1 MIKIKQRWPIL
12 CLILIASLFYLVNLG
27 ERPLEDYDEATY
39 ASVLRSSFERND
51 FLSFEYFGNN
61 WFEKPPL
68 YFWLAAASVKVFGF
82 NEFALR
88 FPSALLGIVS
98 ALLAYLIVLTLTQD
112 RPAALLAG
120 LILTLIPFFTAAT
133 RNMRMDTPVTAC
145 LLAALYFYLVGA
157 GKSKYLAGIGVS
169 IGLGILFKSII
180 GLLAVPIILIWS
192 LATQQWHWLKNKFF
206 WLGGLAG
213 FLIASPWHI
222 YESTKFGRAFWQ
234 DYLGYHILERFNE
247 NILGSK
253 ITVGY
258 YLYSLWKLAQPILPL
273 ILICTIILPV
283 FYKNRKRIGVR
294 PKHLAAALASV
305 VFIFTL
311 FSFSQTKLVTYYT
324 PLYPFAAIAGG
335 LAYFGIRKI
344 TNRRHWLIH
353 AAVVII
359 IFVFGYYG
367 LSEFFYP
374 QIYVTRAAADEKTI
388 GLYLADQHG
397 SEEINIFNWNH
408 HNTIRHYSNEL
419 TDSLQFNTGRAPH
432 IPSWLIMPTEVFELN
447 SELAHLPAP
456 YRGEYLTLVHLI
468 DEK

>member
-1 MIKIKQRWPIL
+1 MKPKRIAFL
-12 CLILIASLFYLVNLG
+12 AILIVIASVFYLINLG

-39 ASVLRSSFERND
+39 ASVLKSSFERGD

-68 YFWLAAASVKVFGF
+68 YFWLAAASAKVFGF

-112 RPAALLAG
+112 RPAGLFAS

-133 RNMRMDTPVTAC
+133 RNTRMDAPVTAC
-145 LLAALYFYLVGA
+145 ILAALYFYLVGA
-157 GKSKYLAGIGVS
+157 GKSKYLAGMGIS
-169 IGLGILFKSII
+169 IGFGILLKSII

-192 LATQQWHWLKNKFF
+192 AATRQWRWLKNKFF
-206 WLGGLAG
+206 WLGNLLGI
-213 FLIASPWHI
+213 LIAAPWHI
-222 YESTKFGRAFWQ
+222 YESAKFGRVFWQ
-234 DYLGYHILERFNE
+234 DYLGYHIFGRFSE

-258 YLYSLWKLAQPILPL
+258 YLHSLWKLSQPIIPL
-273 ILICTIILPV
+273 VLIGVILL
-283 FYKNRKRIGVR
+283 FYSTKNR
-294 PKHLAAALASV
+294 KHLAASLASV
-305 VFIFTL
+305 FFIFIL
-311 FSFSQTKLVTYYT
+311 FSLSKTKLITYYT
-324 PLYPFAAIAGG
+324 PLYPFAAMAGG
-335 LAYFGIRKI
+335 LAYFGMRKL
-344 TNRRHWLIH
+344 TTRRHWLIH
-353 AAVVII
+353 SAAAITV
-359 IFVFGYYG
+359 FVFGYYG

-374 QIYVTRAAADEKTI
+374 QIYVTRAAADEKAI
-388 GLYLADQHG
+388 GLYL
-397 SEEINIFNWNH
+397 SENNNNEEINIFNWNH
-408 HNTIRHYSNEL
+408 HNTIRYYSNKL

-432 IPSWLIMPTEVFELN
+432 IPSWLIMPAEVFN
-447 SELAHLPAP
+447 INPQLAALPAP